1 MKKYLEV
8 NLAGYKGAL
17 KANTGTIMVSY
28 SATNNIPMS
37 TYGVLIQKLLKDT
50 MEYDALLISDYDAV
64 VRVSN

>member
-28 SATNNIPMS
+28 SAANNIPMS
-37 TYGVLIQKLLKDT
+37 IYGVLI
-50 MEYDALLISDYDAV
+50 
-64 VRVSN
+64 